1 MALALVA
8 LTLVLPG
15 AAALA
20 SLAELSVTVFSYICF
35 WPAFL
40 LASAAPAALAFLTL
54 VFLAWL
60 MAAMLGGLVSRAICS
75 RGRLREDRK

>member
-1 MALALVA
+1 

-15 AAALA
+15 LAMLA
-20 SLAELSVTVFSYICF
+20 SLAELFVTVLSFIFS

-40 LASAAPAALAFLTL
+40 APVAAPVALAFLTL

-60 MAAMLGGLVSRAICS
+60 MGAMLGGLKSRATV
-75 RGRLREDRK
+75 REGGYSKIANES